1 MLKGNIATSNISD
14 VFEKYY
20 WSEIDEKTISQND
33 VSEPLLDLI
42 DHVEKA
48 INVGL
53 EKRGVCAYAGSVLL
67 FLVLE
72 GTGRKFSYNIDET
85 NDLYKEG
92 KIMAGNLWDA
102 LVDGLTSVN
111 IKKQVSGSLWNDYLR
126 RHPKKRSGE

>member
-53 EKRGVCAYAGSVLL
+53 EKRGVCA
-67 FLVLE
+67 
-72 GTGRKFSYNIDET
+72 
-85 NDLYKEG
+85 
-92 KIMAGNLWDA
+92 
-102 LVDGLTSVN
+102 
-111 IKKQVSGSLWNDYLR
+111 
-126 RHPKKRSGE
+126 